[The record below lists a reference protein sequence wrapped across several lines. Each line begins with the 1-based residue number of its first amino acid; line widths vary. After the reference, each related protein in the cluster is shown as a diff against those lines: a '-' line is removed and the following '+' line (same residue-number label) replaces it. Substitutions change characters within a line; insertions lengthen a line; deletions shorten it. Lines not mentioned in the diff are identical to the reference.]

1 MSARTVRGPGGVF
14 RARLRVPGDK
24 SLSHRALLLAGMAR
38 GESEL
43 QGLGPG
49 RDVQST
55 KRLLEALGVQVG
67 EGWVR
72 SGGVDLWEAPATEL
86 DAGNSATTV
95 RLMAGALAGRSFTS
109 TLVGDDSLMAR
120 PMDRLAGPLEALG
133 ARVWVSEG
141 GTPPVVVGGS
151 GPLHG
156 AEVWIAVASAQV
168 RSAVELAALQ
178 AEGESL
184 VDSPPGFR
192 DHTERW
198 LAALGLGER
207 RSATAFRVVPG
218 RVPPASY
225 PIPGDP
231 SSAAFLWAAAA
242 LVPGAEVLVEQVSL
256 NPGRTGFCEVL
267 EHMGVEVET
276 RHTGEVH
283 GDPVGDVR
291 VRGAPLSGTAVDGEL
306 ATRSLDELP
315 LVAVLA
321 GCAEGPTTIGDAGE
335 LRVKESN
342 RITTAVN
349 MVRALGGEA
358 HETHDGFVVG
368 GGRIYRGG
376 TVEAGGDHRIAMAA
390 AVAASASTGP
400 VTIEGAQAA
409 EVSWPGFYEALEGV
423 WSSP

>member
-1 MSARTVRGPGGVF
+1 VNARTVRGPGGAF

-24 SLSHRALLLAGMAR
+24 SLSHRALILAGMAR

-49 RDVQST
+49 RDVEAT

-72 SGGVDLWEAPATEL
+72 SGGVDLWKAPAAEL

-95 RLMAGALAGRSFTS
+95 RLMAGALAGRLFTS
-109 TLVGDDSLMAR
+109 RLSGDDSLMGR
-120 PMDRLAGPLEALG
+120 PMDRLVGPLQALG
-133 ARVWVSEG
+133 ARVQVSEA
-141 GTPPVVVGGS
+141 GTPPVVVGG
-151 GPLHG
+151 GGTLHG
-156 AEVWIAVASAQV
+156 AEVWIPIASAQV

-178 AEGESL
+178 AEGDSL

-207 RSATAFRVVPG
+207 PSAGAFRVLPG

-242 LVPGAEVLVEQVSL
+242 LVPGAEVLVERVSL

-267 EHMGVEVET
+267 ERMGVEVET
-276 RHTGEVH
+276 DPTGEVH

-291 VRGAPLSGTAVDGEL
+291 VRGGPLSGTAVHGEL

-358 HETHDGFVVG
+358 HETDDGFVVE

-376 TVEAGGDHRIAMAA
+376 AVGAGGDHRIAMAA
-390 AVAASASTGP
+390 AVAASAATGP
-400 VTIEGAQAA
+400 VTIEGAEAA
-409 EVSWPGFYEALEGV
+409 EVSWPGFYEVLEGV

>member
-1 MSARTVRGPGGVF
+1 MTARTVRGPGGAF
-14 RARLRVPGDK
+14 QARLRVPGDK
-24 SLSHRALLLAGMAR
+24 SLSHRALILAGMAR
-38 GESEL
+38 GRSEL

-49 RDVQST
+49 RDVEAT
-55 KRLLEALGVQVG
+55 RRLLGALGVRVG
-67 EGWVR
+67 QGWVR
-72 SGGVDLWEAPATEL
+72 SAGVDHWKAPAAEL

-95 RLMAGALAGRSFTS
+95 RLMAGALASRPFTS
-109 TLVGDDSLMAR
+109 RLVGDDSLMGR
-120 PMDRLAGPLEALG
+120 PMDRLVGPLQALG

-141 GTPPVVVGGS
+141 GTPPVVVGGG

-156 AEVWIAVASAQV
+156 AEVWIPMASAQV

-178 AEGESL
+178 AEGNSL

-198 LAALGLGER
+198 LAALGLGEW
-207 RSATAFRVVPG
+207 RSARAFRVVPG

-231 SSAAFLWAAAA
+231 SSAAFLWGAAA
-242 LVPGAEVLVEQVSL
+242 LVPGAEVVVEQVSL

-267 EHMGVEVET
+267 ERMGVEVET
-276 RHTGEVH
+276 HPTGEVH
-283 GDPVGDVR
+283 GDPVGEVR
-291 VRGAPLSGTAVDGEL
+291 VRGGPLSGTAVRGEL

-321 GCAEGPTTIGDAGE
+321 GCAEGPTTIEDAGE
-335 LRVKESN
+335 LRVKESD
-342 RITTAVN
+342 RITTAVD
-349 MVRALGGEA
+349 MIRALGGVA
-358 HETHDGFVVG
+358 HETDDGFVVE

-376 TVEAGGDHRIAMAA
+376 AVEAGGDHRIAMAA
-390 AVAASASTGP
+390 AVAASAATGP
-400 VTIEGAQAA
+400 VTIEGAEAA
-409 EVSWPGFYEALEGV
+409 EVSWPGFYDALEGV